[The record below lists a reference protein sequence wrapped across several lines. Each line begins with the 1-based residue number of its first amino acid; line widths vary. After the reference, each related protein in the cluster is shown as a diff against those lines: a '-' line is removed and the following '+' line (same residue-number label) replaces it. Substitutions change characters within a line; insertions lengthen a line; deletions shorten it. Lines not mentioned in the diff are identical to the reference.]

1 MKVRETIPFKISF
14 YICMKDLH
22 PSINFNIATDA
33 QVVRESVA
41 KTLGKTPANGDL
53 EIVMQL
59 FNRNLNPARGE
70 VGEIAIPIVLN
81 RTIVDVQ

>member
-1 MKVRETIPFKISF
+1 MKVRETIPFTISF

-33 QVVRESVA
+33 QVVRESIA
-41 KTLGKTPANGDL
+41 KTLGKAPANGDL

-70 VGEIAIPIVLN
+70 VSEIAIPIVLN